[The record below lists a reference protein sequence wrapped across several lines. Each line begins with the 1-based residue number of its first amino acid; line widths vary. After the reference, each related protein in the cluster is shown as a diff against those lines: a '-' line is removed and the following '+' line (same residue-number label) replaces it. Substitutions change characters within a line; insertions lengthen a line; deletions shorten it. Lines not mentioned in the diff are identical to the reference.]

1 MGIAALQIDA
11 GAHSTLTGAA
21 DQKGPSYSLIQ
32 GTLQRIRDA
41 GTDIHIVY
49 RMREDGEG
57 RIVFVVDAED
67 DADEVA
73 HLGDIYDDASAKLE
87 ASFATLDDAMVEE
100 SSYTDRWGTWP
111 SGYAP
116 FYGPDGRCEGVL
128 GMGIAAAGVIAREQ
142 QFLRVALAVLA
153 VTVPVAS
160 LVRWLLVGRVTVES
174 REGKG
179 STFAVWLR
187 ALA

>member
-1 MGIAALQIDA
+1 VGIAALQIDA

-21 DQKGPSYSLIQ
+21 DQNGPAYSQIR

-41 GTDIHIVY
+41 ETDIHIVY

-57 RIVFVVDAED
+57 RIVLVVDAEN

-73 HLGDIYDDASAKLE
+73 HLGDIHDDSSAKLE

-100 SSYTDRWGTWP
+100 SSYTDRWGTWL

-116 FYGPDGRCEGVL
+116 FYGPDGRCEGITR
-128 GMGIAAAGVIAREQ
+128 MGIAAAGVMASEQ
-142 QFLRVALAVLA
+142 QFLRVALAILA
-153 VTVPVAS
+153 VTVPVAC

-179 STFAVWLR
+179 STFTVWLR